1 MLQDEDFNLALL
13 EREKS
18 FHQKNKEITNQL
30 NMTLQMV
37 EDGVK
42 EGRDILNRPKT
53 APNRKSPV
61 LEETTRPR
69 SKSIK
74 FKKESNATKV
84 EESTYDDALMGLGAK
99 EETIGTEAT
108 TRFLKAKL
116 HVLQK
121 ELDAMMNEKCERDA
135 MVSSLKE
142 KVKGME
148 QDKAKDQKQINQLQ
162 SQCDK
167 NQTQVDV
174 LQAKNTLYQSQ
185 ITQLKKD
192 LESVNRT
199 SKTATTET
207 IQKDLKVNRLVEEV
221 EKYKNLLNQKQVEFK
236 EQLELEK
243 KKFQEIEKEY
253 QKLNKQKYELLN
265 GFKKQNQLIEILKRQ
280 KMHIEAAK
288 LLQFTEDEFMKS
300 LNID

>member
-1 MLQDEDFNLALL
+1 M
-13 EREKS
+13 K
-18 FHQKNKEITNQL
+18 K
-30 NMTLQMV
+30 M
-37 EDGVK
+37 K

-61 LEETTRPR
+61 LDITNWDHLINRP
-69 SKSIK
+69 
-74 FKKESNATKV
+74 KESNAAKV

-221 EKYKNLLNQKQVEFK
+221 EKYKYLMNQKQVEFK